1 MNRETIIVD
10 WNVVA
15 TTQSDSFLRAQQL
28 LARFGAV
35 ASTDLYNVIVMRVN
49 DPSEFLRAFTD
60 RAASDPRLLNSI
72 ARIVPLQRTFDFS
85 EREEFEKRATAAI
98 LHFAS
103 ELEGRSFHLRVK
115 RRGRKGEISS
125 RSEETL
131 LQTVLIDELAHR
143 GRPGRISYDD
153 PDAIIDVETVGDRAG
168 LSLWTREDLI
178 RFPFLKVD

>member
-1 MNRETIIVD
+1 MKQETVITD

-49 DPSEFLRAFTD
+49 DPSAFLRAFAD
-60 RAASDPRLLNSI
+60 RAATDPRLLNSI
-72 ARIVPLQRTFDFS
+72 ARIVPLRHTFDFS
-85 EREEFEKRATAAI
+85 GRDEFERRATESI
-98 LHFAS
+98 LRLAG
-103 ELEGRSFHLRVK
+103 ELEGRSFHVRVK
-115 RRGRKGEISS
+115 RRGHKGEISS

-131 LQTVLIDELAHR
+131 LQTVLIGELARR

-153 PDAIIDVETVGDRAG
+153 PDAIIDVETAGDRAG
-168 LSLWTREDLI
+168 LSLWTREDI
-178 RFPFLKVD
+178 ARFPFLKTD

>member
-85 EREEFEKRATAAI
+85 EREEFERRATEAI
-98 LHFAS
+98 LRFAS
-103 ELEGRSFHLRVK
+103 ELEGRSFHVRVK
-115 RRGRKGEISS
+115 RRGHKGEISS

-131 LQTVLIDELAHR
+131 LQSALIDELARR
-143 GRPGRISYDD
+143 GRSGRISYDD

-168 LSLWTREDLI
+168 LSLWTREDI
-178 RFPFLKVD
+178 NRFSFLKVD